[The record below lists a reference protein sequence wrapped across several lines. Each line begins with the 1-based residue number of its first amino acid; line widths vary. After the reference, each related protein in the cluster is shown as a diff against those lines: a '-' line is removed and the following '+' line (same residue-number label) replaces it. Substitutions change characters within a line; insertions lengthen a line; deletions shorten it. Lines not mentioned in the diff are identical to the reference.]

1 VIARKPAARR
11 GGLRRRFASSAVP
24 SHWQESSYAEKAWE
38 QSRSA
43 ASRWSVVGALLGL
56 LIGVVAFAPA
66 TWLAGAVAS
75 GTGQR
80 VQLADARGSI
90 WSGSA
95 VAVLTGGPDSRDASA
110 LPGRLE
116 WSLGLKGMALDLRLK
131 HACCLNDTVSLLLKP
146 GLGRFSATLAPKQ
159 DWVGQWPG
167 AFLGG
172 MGTPWNTLQLGGSL
186 RLLSANGIRIEWVQ
200 GRWLVDGQ
208 ADIDMLNASS
218 RVSTLEPLG
227 TYRFTLVGSA
237 GGPSQLRLSTLEGA
251 LQLSG
256 EGSAGANGVRFR
268 GEARAA
274 TEADEAALNNLL
286 NIIGRRNG
294 AVSVISIG

>member
-1 VIARKPAARR
+1 MARAPARR
-11 GGLRRRFASSAVP
+11 GLKRRFASSAVP
-24 SHWQESSYAEKAWE
+24 TQWQESSYAELAWE
-38 QSRSA
+38 KSRNA
-43 ASRWSVVGALLGL
+43 ASRWALTGAVLGL
-56 LIGVVAFAPA
+56 LVGIVVFAPA
-66 TWLAGAVAS
+66 TWLASAVTNA
-75 GTGQR
+75 TGQR
-80 VQLADARGSI
+80 VQLADARGSV

-95 VAVLTGGPDSRDASA
+95 VVVLTGGPGSRDASA

-116 WSLGLKGMALDLRLK
+116 WSLGFDLRLRQ
-131 HACCLNDTVSLLLKP
+131 ACCLNNDVSLLLKP
-146 GLGRFSATLAPKQ
+146 GFGRFSVALAAKP

-172 MGTPWNTLQLGGSL
+172 LGTPWNTLQLGGSL
-186 RLLSANGIRIEWVQ
+186 RLRSPGLKLEWVQ

-208 ADIDMLNASS
+208 ADIEMIGASS

-227 TYRFTLVGSA
+227 SYRFSLIGSA
-237 GGPSQLRLSTLEGA
+237 GGPSQLRLSTIDGA
-251 LQLSG
+251 LQLKG
-256 EGSAGANGVRFR
+256 EGTAGANGVRFR
-268 GEARAA
+268 GEASAA

>member
-1 VIARKPAARR
+1 MARKPARR
-11 GGLRRRFASSAVP
+11 GLMRRFASSAVP
-24 SHWQESSYAEKAWE
+24 TQWQESSYAELAWE
-38 QSRSA
+38 KSRSA
-43 ASRWSVVGALLGL
+43 ASRWAMVGVVLGL
-56 LIGVVAFAPA
+56 VAGLVMFAPA
-66 TWLAGAVAS
+66 TWLASAVGSA
-75 GTGQR
+75 TGQR
-80 VQLADARGSI
+80 VQLADARGTV

-116 WSLGLKGMALDLRLK
+116 WSLGVKGLGLDLRLR

-146 GLGRFSATLAPKQ
+146 GLGRFSATLAPKS

-172 MGTPWNTLQLGGSL
+172 LGTPWNTLQLGGSL
-186 RLLSANGIRIEWVQ
+186 RLQSSGLKLEWVQ

-208 ADIDMLNASS
+208 ADIEMLQASS

-227 TYRFTLVGSA
+227 SYRFTLVGSA
-237 GGPSQLRLSTLEGA
+237 GAPTQLRLSTSSGA

-256 EGSAGANGVRFR
+256 EGTAGANGVRFR

>member
-1 VIARKPAARR
+1 MAARKPPRR
-11 GGLRRRFASSAVP
+11 GLRRRFASSAVP
-24 SHWQESSYAEKAWE
+24 TQWQESSYAELAWE

-43 ASRWSVVGALLGL
+43 ASRWALFGILLGML
-56 LIGVVAFAPA
+56 VALVAYAPA
-66 TWLAGAVAS
+66 SWLASAVAS
-75 GTGQR
+75 ASGQR
-80 VQLADARGSI
+80 VLLADARGTI

-95 VAVLTGGPDSRDASA
+95 IAVLTGGPGSRDASS

-116 WSLGLKGMALDLRLK
+116 WSLRPRGLGLELRAR
-131 HACCLNDTVSLLLKP
+131 HACCLNDTVSVHLKP
-146 GLGRFSATLAPKQ
+146 GLGRMSITVEPKPG
-159 DWVGQWPG
+159 WIGQWPG

-172 MGTPWNTLQLGGSL
+172 LGTPWNTLQLGGSL
-186 RLLSANGIRIEWVQ
+186 RLMSSGLKLDWVQ
-200 GRWLVDGQ
+200 GRWIVEGQ
-208 ADIDMLNASS
+208 ADIDMLQASS

-227 TYRFTLVGSA
+227 SYRFSLVGSA
-237 GGPSQLRLSTLEGA
+237 GTSQLRLATLEGA
-251 LQLSG
+251 LQLNG
-256 EGSAGANGVRFR
+256 EGTAGPNGVRFR